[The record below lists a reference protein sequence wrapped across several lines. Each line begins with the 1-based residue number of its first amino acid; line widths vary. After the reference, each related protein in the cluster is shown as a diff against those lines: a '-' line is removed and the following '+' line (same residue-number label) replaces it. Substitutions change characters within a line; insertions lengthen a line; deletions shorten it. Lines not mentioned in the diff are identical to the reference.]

1 MKCPKCSKIMIVVKQ
16 DISKN
21 SKTNKKYLRIIYN
34 CKNDDVWLTLE
45 TPE

>member
-1 MKCPKCSKIMIVVKQ
+1 MKCPKCFKTMIVVKQ

-21 SKTNKKYLRIIYN
+21 LETNKKYSRIIYN